1 MSDTKKVLPIIGLT
15 VGGIP
20 ENVLVCGDP
29 ARAEKTAEFLDGAQL
44 VAQNREYHAYQGTF
58 KGMSVLVCSHGI
70 GSPGAAMAFE
80 ELITAGARHIIRIG
94 TCGAIQA
101 DIADGDLIITTA
113 AVANIGFA
121 REYVPPYYPAV
132 ATPELVIA
140 LENTAVSKNW
150 PHHRGLVITR
160 DLFFTGIDTP
170 FAPNYQTLAAAN
182 VLAVEMECAALFMI
196 GSLRKVNTAA
206 ILAVDGN
213 VLQTIET
220 LDSYN
225 PHRNIVAQAVA
236 TEIEIALEALLK
248 VSGRL

>member
-1 MSDTKKVLPIIGLT
+1 MSVAKKVLPIIGLT
-15 VGGIP
+15 VGEIP

-58 KGMSVLVCSHGI
+58 KGMPVLVCSHGI
-70 GSPGAAMAFE
+70 GAPGAAMAFE
-80 ELITAGARHIIRIG
+80 ELIAAGARHIIRIG
-94 TCGAIQA
+94 TCGAMQA
-101 DIADGDLIITTA
+101 DIADGDLIISTA
-113 AVANIGFA
+113 AIASIGFA
-121 REYVPPYYPAV
+121 REYLPPHYPAV

-150 PHHRGLVITR
+150 PRHRGLVITR
-160 DLFFTGIDTP
+160 DLFFTGIETP
-170 FAPNYQTLAAAN
+170 FTPDYQTLSAAN

-213 VLQTIET
+213 VLASPED
-220 LDSYN
+220 LDSYT
-225 PHRNIVAQAVA
+225 PHRDVVAQAIA
-236 TEIEIALEALLK
+236 IEIEIALETLLQING
-248 VSGRL
+248 SA